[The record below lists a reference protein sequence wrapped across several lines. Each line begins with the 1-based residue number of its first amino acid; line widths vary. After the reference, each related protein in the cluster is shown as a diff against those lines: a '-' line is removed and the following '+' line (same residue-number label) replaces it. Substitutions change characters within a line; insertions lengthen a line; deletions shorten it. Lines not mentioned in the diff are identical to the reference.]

1 MGGPGRKVI
10 AHPLT
15 QRLRDSGAGL
25 VSHVQYR
32 NQYRAMFVYNVK
44 VRWYQQLR
52 VPAEPPAGDKKRPD
66 PQGKGGAMQ
75 AAAAVAAEDA
85 RADGAGMKVD
95 PGVPAP
101 DDVYQPVECATCAT
115 EVGVFDR
122 DEVFHLFNV
131 IADAP
136 L

>member
-1 MGGPGRKVI
+1 
-10 AHPLT
+10 
-15 QRLRDSGAGL
+15 
-25 VSHVQYR
+25 
-32 NQYRAMFVYNVK
+32 
-44 VRWYQQLR
+44 
-52 VPAEPPAGDKKRPD
+52 
-66 PQGKGGAMQ
+66 MQ

-85 RADGAGMKVD
+85 RADGAGMNVD
-95 PGVPAP
+95 PAVPAA